1 MALFSPYRNYKQK
14 INKWNEKFGKNVS
27 RHIIL
32 LEINTKIDIIF
43 YPEMIFY

>member
-1 MALFSPYRNYKQK
+1 MALFSAYRNYKQK

-27 RHIIL
+27 RHIQ

-43 YPEMIFY
+43 LPEMIFY

>member
-1 MALFSPYRNYKQK
+1 MALFSAYRNYKQK

-27 RHIIL
+27 RQ
-32 LEINTKIDIIF
+32 INTKIDIIF